1 MAHSL
6 LLLADGKAVTGT
18 QGQLNPKPMDRDSL
32 SALPFLPQF
41 APAPESVLSAES
53 PPVPPAP
60 PSSSKKVKPKGKAAA
75 KNGAAVKTFVLD
87 TNVLLHDPGCLNR
100 FADNHVCIPVD
111 VLSEMDRFK
120 GEPTERGANA
130 REVHRTLTKFFS
142 EHFEL
147 ITKGVPTAGG
157 GTVRL
162 VTFDPA
168 SNDSPALQH
177 FHQVFPGVEKVDHR
191 IMACALHLQDTV
203 KEGPV
208 ILISKD
214 LNMQL
219 KARAM
224 NICCEDYLNDKVEV
238 REVSNFDLS
247 RIEVSA
253 HELQRFASSGRL
265 ELTPARVAHLAVNEY
280 VLLCAGDKQTMPAR
294 LHPQGGLVKL
304 LVPEQLK
311 VGGGRAIKSMNLG
324 QACYLDALLN
334 PEITL
339 VTCYGQAGT
348 GKTLLA
354 AASGLSQVFDRT
366 YNGLTISRP
375 IVAMG
380 QTVGFLPGSLQ
391 DKMRPWLQ
399 PVYDALELL
408 LRPVANNQG
417 PQRKKNRFQGPEVN
431 QQGLNGQPA
440 TPYDGLIQSGVLEIE
455 ALCYIRG
462 RSIPDRFFVLDEAQ
476 QLTPLEAKTVVTRM
490 SRGSKLVLIGDPAQI
505 DNPYVDSRSN
515 GLVYTRQRM
524 RGQPFAAHIPLLKG
538 ERSPLA
544 EAGARLL

>member
-1 MAHSL
+1 M
-6 LLLADGKAVTGT
+6 
-18 QGQLNPKPMDRDSL
+18 
-32 SALPFLPQF
+32 
-41 APAPESVLSAES
+41 
-53 PPVPPAP
+53 
-60 PSSSKKVKPKGKAAA
+60 
-75 KNGAAVKTFVLD
+75 KTFVLD

-142 EHFEL
+142 EHSEQ
-147 ITKGVPTAGG
+147 ITAGVPTMGG

-162 VTFDPA
+162 VVYDPVA
-168 SNDSPALQH
+168 DKGPALQR
-177 FHQVFPGVEKVDHR
+177 FQQVFPGLEKMDHR
-191 IMACALHLQDTV
+191 IMACTIWLQ
-203 KEGPV
+203 EQAGSGPV
-208 ILISKD
+208 ILITKD

-219 KARAM
+219 KARAVG
-224 NICCEDYLNDKVEV
+224 IKCEDYLNDKVEV
-238 REVSNFDLS
+238 REVSNFDLG
-247 RIEVSA
+247 RMEITA
-253 HELQRFASSGRL
+253 HELQRFASTGKL
-265 ELTPARVAHLAVNEY
+265 DLPPARLAHLAVNEY
-280 VLLCAGDKQTMPAR
+280 VLLAAGEKQTMPAR

-304 LVPEQLK
+304 MVPENIR

-334 PEITL
+334 PDISL

-354 AASGLSQVFDRT
+354 AAAGLSQVFDRT

-408 LRPVANNQG
+408 MRPVANTQG
-417 PQRKKNRFQGPEVN
+417 PQRKKNRFQGPE
-431 QQGLNGQPA
+431 GGAAGIAGQPA

-462 RSIPDRFFVLDEAQ
+462 RSIPERFFVLDEAQ